1 MLDAET
7 KLKLLIY
14 GVRADRRPLRRGGGG
29 PTGGLG
35 FRIGESVVSAP
46 VLQSYARNSPFVIE
60 KKDEDYHLAYSGETI
75 GTVEFPKAEYYDQT
89 IDGISAGRIVALDG
103 YDTLV
108 SAVSRKCVHWQN
120 GMRCSF
126 CSIQQ
131 NLSGAVADKNP
142 EQVARAVRVA
152 YEEDRNR
159 HLTLTTGTAPTPDK
173 GAVRLAEVV
182 KAVKAEV
189 DIPVHVQVEPVG
201 REFLE
206 LLYESGADSIGI
218 HVETFDPLLRK
229 RVVPGKPGV
238 DEYLKS
244 WSAAVDVF
252 GEWNV
257 SSWLLTG
264 LGESRESIIHG
275 LKTMLEHA
283 VYPFIVPYRPP
294 PFTSSSSPDIRYQL
308 SVLRDVKETLS
319 DSEETV
325 PRFRSGCPRCNG
337 CSFVGELL

>member
-14 GVRADRRPLRRGGGG
+14 GVRTDRKPLRRGGGG

-35 FRIGESVVSAP
+35 FRIGDSVVSAP
-46 VLQSYARNSPFVIE
+46 VLQSYARDSPFEIQ
-60 KKDEDYHLAYSGETI
+60 KKGEDHWLLYKGEAV
-75 GTVEFPKAEYYDQT
+75 GMVEFPRAEYYRQT
-89 IDGISAGRIVALDG
+89 IDGMPAGRIVALDG

-108 SAVSRKCVHWQN
+108 SAVSRKCAHWEA
-120 GMRCSF
+120 GMKCSF
-126 CSIQQ
+126 CSIQH
-131 NLSGAVADKNP
+131 NLSGALVVKTP
-142 EQVARAVRVA
+142 EQIAQAVKVA

-159 HLTLTTGTAPTPDK
+159 HLTLTTGTTSTPDK
-173 GAVRLAEVV
+173 GAARVAEVV
-182 KAVKAEV
+182 KAVKATM
-189 DIPVHVQVEPVG
+189 DIPVHVQVEPVE

-229 RVVPGKPGV
+229 SVVPGKPGLE
-238 DEYLKS
+238 DYFKS
-244 WSAAVDVF
+244 WSDAVDVF

-264 LGESRESIIHG
+264 LGERRESVIYGI
-275 LKTMLEHA
+275 KTMLEHA

-294 PFTSSSSPDIRYQL
+294 PFVSSTTPDVQYQL
-308 SVLRDVKETLS
+308 SVLREVENVLSDYGETL
-319 DSEETV
+319 
-325 PRFRSGCPRCNG
+325 PRFNSGCPRCNG